1 MIGRI
6 WRAVLRFLASPKL
19 ALVLI
24 VFVGVWSVLA
34 TIVPQ
39 GDPAAADIAAW
50 TAGKAVIGPVVAF
63 VGLHEAFAAPA
74 FLAAAILLTLSTAV
88 CSWNRT
94 LVAVKR
100 ARALRAA
107 QSSTAASVAAR
118 HDFTIACDPALS
130 ESEVLDRASEALASL
145 GMKTRRTDT
154 VISSVSP
161 PWTVWGS
168 PIFHW
173 ALVVFALAAF
183 AGVLL
188 RAEGVMAIAVGDTKT
203 DKPPSYSQVEEGA
216 WHDWDRVER
225 SIRVD
230 SFEPGVIKD
239 GLDLGAVPTVSVLDA
254 NGNVLATQE
263 VYPNNKLHAGS
274 LSINAPA
281 CGLSATIQLTAPSG
295 SALPPVTQLVDFS
308 QESTAGTIPIAPLVL
323 SDAEG
328 QVVLRMDARV
338 PLDRVEDGSFGE
350 WIPEQPS
357 AIVYL
362 EDGSGAVLFDETL
375 MLGEEKTLPGGG
387 SVRLV
392 DVGWYSRLS
401 LVDDPSI
408 PFVYAS
414 MIVAML
420 GLTLSLV
427 SRQQLFAAA
436 VTGGQEGRTLV
447 ASVRV
452 WRNGAA
458 SREEIEAE
466 LTRALG
472 GSPEGSAS

>member
-6 WRAVLRFLASPKL
+6 WRSVLKFLASPKL

-24 VFVGVWSVLA
+24 VFVGAWSTLA

-50 TAGKAVIGPVVAF
+50 TAEKAVVGPVVAF
-63 VGLHEAFAAPA
+63 VGLHEAFSAPV
-74 FLAAAILLTLSTAV
+74 FLAAAILLALSTAV

-94 LVAVKR
+94 IVALKR
-100 ARALRAA
+100 GRTLRAA
-107 QSSTAASVAAR
+107 QASTAASVGAR
-118 HDFTIACDPALS
+118 HDFEIACDPALS
-130 ESEVLDRASEALASL
+130 EAEVLDRASDALGTL
-145 GMKTRRTDT
+145 GIKTRRSDS
-154 VISSVSP
+154 VISSVSA

-188 RAEGVMAIAVGDTKT
+188 RAEGLMAIAVGDAKE
-203 DKPPSYSQVEEGA
+203 DKPPSYSRIEEGV

-230 SFEPGVIKD
+230 SFEPGIVKD

-254 NGNVLATQE
+254 DGTVLATQQ

-308 QESTAGTIPIAPLVL
+308 QESTAGTIPVAPLVL
-323 SDAEG
+323 SDGEG
-328 QVVLRMDARV
+328 DVVLRMDARV
-338 PLDRVEDGSFGE
+338 PLDRIEDGSFGE

-357 AIVYL
+357 AIVYI
-362 EDGSGAVLFDETL
+362 EDGSGAVLFDEQI
-375 MLGEEKTLPGGG
+375 MVGEEKALPGGG
-387 SVRLV
+387 SVKLV
-392 DVGWYSRLS
+392 DVGWYSLLS

-427 SRQQLFAAA
+427 CRQQLFAATVIDGPEGCMLA
-436 VTGGQEGRTLV
+436 V
-447 ASVRV
+447 SVRV

-458 SREEIEAE
+458 SRDEIEAE

-472 GSPEGSAS
+472 SSPEGSAS